1 MENSKA
7 DIKDKIVE
15 IKAYFEKERK
25 TTDED
30 VFNLISDMNDNIKV
44 NSAQLLSLRKRQVLI
59 EMIAAISD
67 KITFQKNS
75 ITIKQKNEIIKHSD
89 LIQKYDWKQ
98 KETYINALTA
108 NESILLELLINQRD
122 YYINTIKTLDSMQFA
137 IKHKIELLN
146 LQ

>member
-1 MENSKA
+1 MENNKA
-7 DIKDKIVE
+7 DIKDKIIE
-15 IKAYFEKERK
+15 IKTYFENERK

-67 KITFQKNS
+67 KITFQKNA
-75 ITIKQKNEIIKHSD
+75 ITIKQKNEIIKHNE

-98 KETYINALTA
+98 KEIYVNALTA

>member
-1 MENSKA
+1 MENNKA
-7 DIKDKIVE
+7 DIKDKIIE
-15 IKAYFEKERK
+15 IKAYFENERK

-67 KITFQKNS
+67 KITFQKNA
-75 ITIKQKNEIIKHSD
+75 ITIKQKNEIIKHNE

-98 KETYINALTA
+98 KEIYVNALTA

>member
-1 MENSKA
+1 MENGKA

-30 VFNLISDMNDNIKV
+30 VFGLISDMNDNIKV

-67 KITFQKNS
+67 KITFQKNA
-75 ITIKQKNEIIKHSD
+75 ITIKQKNEIIKHND

-108 NESILLELLINQRD
+108 NESILLELLLNQRE

>member
-30 VFNLISDMNDNIKV
+30 VFSLISDMNDNIKV

-67 KITFQKNS
+67 KITFQKNA
-75 ITIKQKNEIIKHSD
+75 ITIKQKNEIIKHND